1 MWPQRLV
8 YTGRTCPFLIYIGDY
23 RAADKNT
30 LAALHGK
37 ASGMIEQGL
46 QVVGLPLECGVR
58 MCRHEPQ

>member
-8 YTGRTCPFLIYIGDY
+8 HTGRTCPILTYISDY

-30 LAALHGK
+30 LAALHSE
-37 ASGMIEQGL
+37 ASGMNEQGL

-58 MCRHEPQ
+58 MRRH